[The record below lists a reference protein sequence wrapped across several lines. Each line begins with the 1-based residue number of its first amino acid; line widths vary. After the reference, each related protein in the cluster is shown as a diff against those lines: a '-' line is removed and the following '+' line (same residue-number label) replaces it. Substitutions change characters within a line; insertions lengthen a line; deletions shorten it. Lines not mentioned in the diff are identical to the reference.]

1 MLINLS
7 QNANSTRCVAERNTD
22 KPIFYS
28 ANFSSK
34 GEAKVEKIF
43 SESTRLARSKA
54 LKKRALKTRR

>member
-7 QNANSTRCVAERNTD
+7 QNANSTRCVTERNAD

-34 GEAKVEKIF
+34 VESKVERIF
-43 SESTRLARSKA
+43 SESSRLAKSKA
-54 LKKRALKTRR
+54 LKKRSLKTRL